1 MEQKIRQYCA
11 DNMHK
16 EFSEVSVHSTD
27 AKECLAVLDRRVVM
41 VFNLQESVDSMD
53 TDMHNEDNIEI
64 TAAYRASPEYA
75 NAKEIVMILNILT
88 EYEYDVIKKCI
99 AIVLNDNTMEVVLTK
114 EKSIDVYNLKDSD
127 DDDVEKAPII
137 TILQQPTAVLNRF
150 IHNYI
155 YLWVFYADKVQL
167 VNFKLASQPK
177 EICPLFYIDTS
188 KIGPYHTQVCELL
201 PSSNG
206 EGTLLALYFNFGH
219 EIRVYTV
226 DTRHAL
232 WQAEKVIAHSY
243 LGSYLS
249 GGKLTEII
257 TSYDCG
263 APISPILTRDCY
275 NHFAA

>member
-1 MEQKIRQYCA
+1 M
-11 DNMHK
+11 
-16 EFSEVSVHSTD
+16 VTHS
-27 AKECLAVLDRRVVM
+27 
-41 VFNLQESVDSMD
+41 
-53 TDMHNEDNIEI
+53 
-64 TAAYRASPEYA
+64 
-75 NAKEIVMILNILT
+75 LT
-88 EYEYDVIKKCI
+88 HS
-99 AIVLNDNTMEVVLTK
+99 LT
-114 EKSIDVYNLKDSD
+114 L
-127 DDDVEKAPII
+127 
-137 TILQQPTAVLNRF
+137 R
-150 IHNYI
+150 
-155 YLWVFYADKVQL
+155 VFYADKVQL

-188 KIGPYHTQVCELL
+188 KIGPYHPQVCELL

-206 EGTLLALYFNFGH
+206 EGTLLALYFDFGR

-232 WQAEKVIAHSY
+232 WQAEKVIAFPI
-243 LGSYLS
+243 LA